1 MKKSPIVIACLA
13 LGMFV
18 ASCGEQPKAE
28 EKTTEQVEKE
38 TSGVADGEYVV
49 DTENSVIKWE
59 GTMVGMYSHNGT
71 LQIAKGTV
79 TVKDG
84 QIVNGELVADMTTI
98 TPTDDSYE
106 PEKGRTKEKLVEHLS
121 SDDFF
126 LVSEH
131 PHSRFKIGKVTDDQV
146 FGELTLRGVKG
157 EETIKLTDLH
167 MHDNSIHVAGSAKI
181 DRQKYD
187 VKFSHPAQEMVLS
200 NDLKIEYDITLV
212 AQ

>member
-28 EKTTEQVEKE
+28 EKVTEKVEE
-38 TSGVADGEYVV
+38 TAAGVADGQYNV
-49 DTENSVIKWE
+49 DTEKSVIKWE
-59 GTMVGMYSHNGT
+59 GTMVGLYSHNGT

-84 QIVNGELVADMTTI
+84 KIVSGELVADMTTI
-98 TPTDDSYE
+98 TPTDDAYE
-106 PEKGRTKEKLVEHLS
+106 PAEGRTKEKLVEHLS

-131 PHSRFKIGKVTDDQV
+131 PHARFVIGEITDDQV
-146 FGELTLRGVKG
+146 FGEMTIRGVKG

-167 MHDNSIHVAGSAKI
+167 MHDGSIHVAGSAKI

-187 VKFSHPAQEMVLS
+187 VRFTHPAQEMVLS
-200 NDLKIEYDITLV
+200 NDLKIDYDVTLV